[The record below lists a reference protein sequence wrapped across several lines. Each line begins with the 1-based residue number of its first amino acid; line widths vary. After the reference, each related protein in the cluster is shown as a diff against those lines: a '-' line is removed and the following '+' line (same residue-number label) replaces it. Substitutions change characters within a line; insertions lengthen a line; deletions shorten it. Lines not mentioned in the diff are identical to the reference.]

1 MKKIF
6 AVMILITVMGVFSSL
21 SFAQPSSLSDR
32 ELLIQ
37 LHSKLEFIEAT
48 VKRIE
53 GSSLEVNRKIVTL
66 DKQVTKN
73 EMNIAGFYDKLE
85 DLVSRWNYL
94 LGLFVTFITGIFV
107 WMWRRNYNGKDN
119 KLVKNSK

>member
-1 MKKIF
+1 
-6 AVMILITVMGVFSSL
+6 MILITVMGVFSFL